1 MIFSIALVVASLL
14 ALALLL
20 YAARGRGLPL
30 ANPDDLAGRIRPV
43 DIDAFRNLIDPSE
56 EQFLRAQLPRGE
68 FHAVQRERLLAALD
82 YVRRAS
88 HNAAILLR
96 MGEAARR
103 NPDPRIAEAG
113 QRLVDNA
120 VRLRMFA
127 LFSMIQLYVGIA
139 LPGVHIS
146 AGRLVESY
154 QQLSG
159 LASQL
164 MVMQRPRQS
173 SPLAAAI

>member
-1 MIFSIALVVASLL
+1 MIFSITLVVASLV

-20 YAARGRGLPL
+20 RAARGRGLLPVS
-30 ANPDDLAGRIRPV
+30 PDDLARRIRPV
-43 DIDAFRNLIDPSE
+43 DIEAFRNLIDPSE
-56 EQFLRAQLPRGE
+56 EQFLRAHLSRRA
-68 FHAVQRERLLAALD
+68 FRSVQRQRLLATLD
-82 YVRRAS
+82 YVRGAS

-96 MGEAARR
+96 LGEAARR
-103 NPDPRIAEAG
+103 DLDPRIAEAG

-127 LFSMIQLYVGIA
+127 LFSMAQLCIGIA
-139 LPGVHIS
+139 LPGAHIS
-146 AGRLVESY
+146 AGRMVESY

-164 MVMQRPRQS
+164 AVMQRPQPS
-173 SPLAAAI
+173 SPLVAAS